1 VIRIPVAQPTLGE
14 EEARAVYETVR
25 GGWVS
30 MGTRVREFE
39 ERFAS
44 FAGARHA
51 VAANNGTAALHL
63 ALIVAGVEEGDEVL
77 VPDITFISTANVVM
91 YERAKPVI
99 VECDPD
105 TYNIALD
112 DAARRITERTK
123 AIIPVDMN
131 GLAVNYDEVNSFAE
145 THGLAVV
152 ADSAESLGASYRG
165 MPIGAQSSQ
174 HVFSF
179 FPNKNLTTGEGGM
192 ITTDDDAI
200 AKRLRVLRNQG
211 QEGRYHHVALGYNY
225 RMTDIQAAIGCAQL
239 DRVESTVR
247 DKQRVADRYTAA
259 FEEHPL
265 IRAPVL
271 PPYVTQHSWYMYAV
285 DLDDSVPRDRVV
297 DALAEA
303 GIDTRLSF
311 PPIHM
316 QPFYQER
323 FAYTDQDYPISSHAW
338 EQLLDIPI
346 WPGLPEDQQ
355 DQVVESLGAIVER
368 LAGAAGEP

>member
-1 VIRIPVAQPTLGE
+1 MIRIPLAQPTLGE

-30 MGTRVREFE
+30 MGKRVREFE

-44 FAGARHA
+44 FVGARHA
-51 VAANNGTAALHL
+51 VAANNGTAALHM
-63 ALIVAGVEEGDEVL
+63 ALIAAGVEEGDEVL

-91 YERAKPVI
+91 YERARPVV

-105 TYNIALD
+105 TYNISLD

-131 GLAVNYDEVNSFAE
+131 GLSLDYKKVRSFAE
-145 THGLAVV
+145 AHGLAVI
-152 ADSAESLGASYRG
+152 ADSAESLGARYEG
-165 MPIGAQSSQ
+165 TPIGAQEAQ
-174 HVFSF
+174 HIFSF

-192 ITTDDDAI
+192 VTTDDDAL
-200 AKRLRVLRNQG
+200 AERLRVLRNQG
-211 QEGRYHHVALGYNY
+211 QEGRYNHVELGYNY
-225 RMTDIQAAIGCAQL
+225 RMSDIQASIGCAQL
-239 DRVESTVR
+239 DRVEGTVR
-247 DKQRVADRYTAA
+247 DKQTVAERYDAA
-259 FEEHPL
+259 FADHSL
-265 IRAPVL
+265 IRAPFL

-285 DLDDSVPRDRVV
+285 ALDDSVPRDRVV
-297 DALAEA
+297 EELADA

-316 QPFYQER
+316 QPFYIER
-323 FAYTDQDYPISSHAW
+323 FGYTDDDYPISTHAW
-338 EQLLDIPI
+338 SQLLDIPI

-355 DQVVESLGAIVER
+355 TEVIETLKAATER
-368 LAGAAGEP
+368 LAGSEAP